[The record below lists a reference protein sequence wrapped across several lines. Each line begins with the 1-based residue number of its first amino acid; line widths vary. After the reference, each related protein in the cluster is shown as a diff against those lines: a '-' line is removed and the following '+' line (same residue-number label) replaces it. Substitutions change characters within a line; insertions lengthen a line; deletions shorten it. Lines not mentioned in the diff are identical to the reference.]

1 MKKKVG
7 SSALAMLA
15 AYLACAA
22 AGFLIAYALLR
33 LFGIA

>member
-7 SSALAMLA
+7 SNALVMLA

-33 LFGIA
+33 LLGIA